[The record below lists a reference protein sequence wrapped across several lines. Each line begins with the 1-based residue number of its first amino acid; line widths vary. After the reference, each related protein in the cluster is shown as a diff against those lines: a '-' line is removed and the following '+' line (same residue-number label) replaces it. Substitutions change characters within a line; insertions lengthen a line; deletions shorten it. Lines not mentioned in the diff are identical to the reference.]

1 MPLHTTGT
9 STSAHDAIE
18 PACPRD
24 GETAGGETAGGATTS
39 VAIVGAGCAG
49 TLTALKL
56 LRSGGRT
63 LRVVLVERDGRFGP
77 GVAYDTCDPRHRLNV
92 VAERMSAF
100 EDVPD
105 HFRVWAERRLGCRQA
120 AAYLPRMHYGAYLR
134 ELLDDAARAAPGRLE
149 RIAGEA
155 IDVRPA
161 SGGAVVALRYGRRI
175 AADHVVLALGGL
187 PPAPPVALPDDPRVV
202 ADPWAAGA
210 PAPAPPGAT
219 TLLVGSGL
227 TAVDVALSACA
238 TDARSRVVAISRGG
252 CLPFDHLPGL
262 RAPAPPPAPPGA
274 AATVASLERWLRCHV
289 RDMEAAGYDWR
300 DAVDGLRPLVPRLW
314 RSLPH
319 DERRGFMRTRARA
332 WDLRRHRMAP
342 EVAAEVR
349 GLLAAGRLLVR
360 PGRVVGVRARPETVE
375 TLVVAGD
382 GELRTLRT
390 DRVVVCAGP
399 GQDVRRAS
407 SPLLRSLLD
416 RGVACADPLA
426 LGLRATPEGRLL
438 APDGRP
444 HAALH
449 LLGPLRRGELWETT
463 AVREIRAQADTI
475 ARAIGAVPAG
485 RS

>member
-1 MPLHTTGT
+1 MPRHTTGT
-9 STSAHDAIE
+9 STSAPDELE

-24 GETAGGETAGGATTS
+24 GATADGATTS
-39 VAIVGAGCAG
+39 VSIVGAGCAG
-49 TLTALKL
+49 TLTALNL
-56 LRSGGRT
+56 LRSGGRP
-63 LRVVLVERDGRFGP
+63 LRVVLVERDARFGP
-77 GVAYDTCDPRHRLNV
+77 GVAYGTCDARHRLNV

-105 HFRVWAERRLGCRQA
+105 HFRVWTERRLDSRQA
-120 AAYLPRMHYGAYLR
+120 AAYLPRRHYGAYLR

-149 RIAGEA
+149 RVAGEA

-161 SGGAVVALRYGRRI
+161 NGGAVVALRDGRRI

-187 PPAPPVALPDDPRVV
+187 PPAPPVALPDDPR
-202 ADPWAAGA
+202 
-210 PAPAPPGAT
+210 
-219 TLLVGSGL
+219 
-227 TAVDVALSACA
+227 
-238 TDARSRVVAISRGG
+238 
-252 CLPFDHLPGL
+252 
-262 RAPAPPPAPPGA
+262 
-274 AATVASLERWLRCHV
+274 
-289 RDMEAAGYDWR
+289 

-319 DERRGFMRTRARA
+319 DERRRFIRTQARA

-349 GLLAAGRLLVR
+349 GLLATGRLLVR
-360 PGRVVGVRARPETVE
+360 PGRVVGVRARREAFE

-399 GQDVRRAS
+399 GQDVRRTS
-407 SPLLRSLLD
+407 SPLLRALLD

-444 HAALH
+444 HPALH